1 MNITNI
7 NLHSYCNNHIFLHNF
22 KLPNVSDFWILLAK
36 IMYFFY
42 YISTALMQVSTYT
55 NSCF

>member
-22 KLPNVSDFWILLAK
+22 KLPNVNDFWVLLAK
-36 IMYFFY
+36 ILYFS
-42 YISTALMQVSTYT
+42 IIQVLMQVFMFTD
-55 NSCF
+55 SCF